1 MIDYKKTALVLID
14 LQKGILSMETQPNST
29 DFVVENA
36 VKMIKQFR
44 KNDGFIAFVR
54 VKFYDGRDA
63 LSPRLAEQPLPGKPR
78 KDFSDF
84 PTAFNVTDDDYIVN
98 KRGFSAFFGTDLDL
112 QLRRRGIENI
122 ILGGISTHIGV
133 DTTARDA
140 YQYGYEQ
147 YFVTDMMSA
156 PRIELHNFSID
167 NSFPIMGKVITL
179 ESLITS

>member
-36 VKMIKQFR
+36 AKMIKQFR
-44 KNDGFIAFVR
+44 EHGGFIAFVR
-54 VKFYDGRDA
+54 VKFHDGYDA
-63 LSPRLAEQPLPGKPR
+63 LSPRLAVQPLPGKPGG
-78 KDFSDF
+78 DFSDF
-84 PTAFNVTDDDYIVN
+84 PFAFNITDDDYIIN

-122 ILGGISTHIGV
+122 ILGGISTHMGV

-156 PRIELHNFSID
+156 PTVELHTFSID
-167 NSFPIMGKVITL
+167 NSFPIMGEVTTVD
-179 ESLITS
+179 SLINP